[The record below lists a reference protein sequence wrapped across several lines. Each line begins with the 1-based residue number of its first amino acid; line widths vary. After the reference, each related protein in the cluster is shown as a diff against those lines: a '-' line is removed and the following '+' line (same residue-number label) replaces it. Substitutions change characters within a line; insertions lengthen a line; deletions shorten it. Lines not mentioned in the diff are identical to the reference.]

1 MIVLVGHM
9 LLKWNTFVL
18 GFSILVFTW
27 VRSVVSNIGTE
38 VVVDLHTEVTLLV
51 SIFHQV
57 ELASE
62 CGLHTGQGLGSL
74 ELILLWATATNA
86 SLGTE
91 VDKFALTSICFGES
105 LVSHLVLD
113 ITIIIDV
120 VEAIAEFGTKL
131 SLVLLSTKFR
141 SGASE
146 SDLGGILL
154 DLWHSSIGGGG
165 GGNSFPGVIE
175 AVALILGL
183 FLLFHGCDV
192 FFLLDVSIIHGLS
205 LKVKLI
211 IDFLIR

>member
-1 MIVLVGHM
+1 M
-9 LLKWNTFVL
+9 LLKWNTLVL

-27 VRSVVSNIGTE
+27 VRSVVRNIGAE

-62 CGLHTGQGLGSL
+62 CGLHTGEWLRSL
-74 ELILLWATATNA
+74 ELHLLWATTSSNA

-91 VDKFALTSICFGES
+91 VDKFALTSIGLGES
-105 LVSHLVLD
+105 LVVSHLVLD
-113 ITIIIDV
+113 ITVIIDV
-120 VEAIAEFGTKL
+120 VEAITEFGTEL
-131 SLVLLSTKFR
+131 SLVLLSTKLR
-141 SGASE
+141 SHSSE
-146 SDLGGILL
+146 CDFAGILL

-165 GGNSFPGVIE
+165 GGNSCPGVIE
-175 AVALILGL
+175 AEALVLGL

-192 FFLLDVSIIHGLS
+192 FFLLDVSISHGVG